1 MAWCSKWI
9 NGDDF
14 PDGVEVTL
22 NRDGNMRRYL
32 PERTCEVVNAHFD
45 ELDEYPHTWL
55 SCGHHTML
63 LPNEMQYCPQCG
75 ARVLEPSSNLLGQE
89 ER

>member
-1 MAWCSKWI
+1 
-9 NGDDF
+9 
-14 PDGVEVTL
+14 
-22 NRDGNMRRYL
+22 MRRYL

>member
-22 NRDGNMRRYL
+22 NKDGNMRRYL
-32 PERTCEVVNAHFD
+32 PERTCKFVSSRGADYPPVCSECGY
-45 ELDEYPHTWL
+45 ELGIYDCEWL
-55 SCGHHTML
+55 DDGTYRYGG
-63 LPNEMQYCPQCG
+63 NYCPNCG
-75 ARVLEPSSNLLGQE
+75 ARVIGADE
-89 ER
+89 